1 MTVHFIGAGPGAQD
15 LITIR
20 GRDLISKCEVCLF
33 AGSLV
38 PKELVEY
45 APEGALIIDTAPM
58 NLEEI
63 IKEIVKANS
72 EGKDI
77 SRIHSGDPSIYGAI
91 AEQIRRL
98 EELKILYTVTPG
110 VSAYSA
116 AAAELK
122 QELTL
127 PDISQT
133 IIATRT
139 AMHSS
144 KMPVG
149 EELENIAKIGSTL
162 AIHLSI
168 RNLKFVQDT
177 LIPFYGSDCPV
188 VVAYRVSWPDQKFI
202 RGTLSDIRKKV
213 KKTKIS
219 RTALILVGKVF
230 DNKDFSNSS
239 LYNPKHTHVLRPKKK
254 K

>member
-1 MTVHFIGAGPGAQD
+1 MTVHFIGAGPGALD

-20 GRDLISKCEVCLF
+20 GRDLISKCEVCLY

-38 PKELVEY
+38 PKELVDY
-45 APEGALIIDTAPM
+45 APKSALIIDTAPM
-58 NLEEI
+58 NLDQI
-63 IKEIVKANS
+63 IKEIVKANN
-72 EGKDI
+72 EGKDV
-77 SRIHSGDPSIYGAI
+77 SRVHSGDPSIYGAI

-98 EELKILYTVTPG
+98 EELQILYTVTPG

-144 KMPVG
+144 EMPAG
-149 EELENIAKIGSTL
+149 EELSNIAKIGSTL

-177 LIPFYGSDCPV
+177 LIPFYGADCPV

-202 RGTLSDIRKKV
+202 RGTLSDIRTKV
-213 KKTKIS
+213 KKTKIN
-219 RTALILVGKVF
+219 RTALILVGRVF

-239 LYNPKHTHVLRPKKK
+239 LYNPKHTHILRPKKR
-254 K
+254 

>member
-1 MTVHFIGAGPGAQD
+1 MTVHFVGAGPGAHD

-20 GRDLISKCEVCLF
+20 GRDIISQCEVCLY

-38 PKELVEY
+38 PKEVVSY
-45 APEGALIIDTAPM
+45 APVGALVINTAPM
-58 NLEEI
+58 NLDEI
-63 IKEIVKANS
+63 IKEINKATN
-72 EGKDI
+72 EGKDV
-77 SRIHSGDPSIYGAI
+77 SRVHSGDPSIYGAI
-91 AEQIRRL
+91 AEQMRCL
-98 EELKILYTVTPG
+98 DELDIKYTVTPG
-110 VSAYSA
+110 VSAYAA

-139 AMHSS
+139 SMHSS
-144 KMPVG
+144 EMPAG

-162 AIHLSI
+162 AIHLSV
-168 RNLKFVQDT
+168 RNLKYVQDT
-177 LIPFYGSDCPV
+177 LIPFYGEDCPV

-202 RGTLSDIRKKV
+202 RGTLSDIRTKV

-219 RTALILVGKVF
+219 RTALILVGRVF
-230 DNKDFSNSS
+230 DNKNFSNSS
-239 LYNPKHTHVLRPKKK
+239 LYNPNHAHILRPKKR
-254 K
+254 

>member
-1 MTVHFIGAGPGAQD
+1 MTVHFIGAGPGAKD
-15 LITIR
+15 LITVR
-20 GRDLISKCEVCLF
+20 GRDLISKCEVCLY

-38 PKELVEY
+38 PKDVVDY
-45 APEGALIIDTAPM
+45 APKKALIIDTAPM

-63 IKEIVKANS
+63 IKEIVAANN
-72 EGKDI
+72 EGKDV

-91 AEQIRRL
+91 AEQIRCL
-98 EELKILYTVTPG
+98 EKLNILYTVTPG

-133 IIATRT
+133 IIVTRT

-177 LIPFYGSDCPV
+177 LIPFYGEDCPV
-188 VVAYRVSWPDQKFI
+188 VVAYRVSWPDQKII

-213 KKTKIS
+213 SESRIS
-219 RTALILVGKVF
+219 RTALILVGRVF

-239 LYNPKHTHVLRPKKK
+239 LYNPEHNHVLRPKKR
-254 K
+254 

>member
-1 MTVHFIGAGPGAQD
+1 MTVHFIGAGPGAHD

-20 GRDLISKCEVCLF
+20 GRDLISKCEVCLY

-38 PKELVEY
+38 PKELVDY
-45 APEGALIIDTAPM
+45 APDGALIVDTAPM
-58 NLEEI
+58 NLDEI
-63 IKEIVKANS
+63 IKQIVKANN
-72 EGKDI
+72 EGKDV
-77 SRIHSGDPSIYGAI
+77 SRVHSGDPSIYGAI
-91 AEQIRRL
+91 AEQMRLL
-98 EELKILYTVTPG
+98 EELQILYTVTPG

-116 AAAELK
+116 AAAALK

-144 KMPVG
+144 EMPKG
-149 EELENIAKIGSTL
+149 EELENIAKIGGTL

-168 RNLKFVQDT
+168 RNLKFVQDS
-177 LIPFYGSDCPV
+177 LIPFYGEDCPV

-213 KKTKIS
+213 RKTKIS
-219 RTALILVGKVF
+219 RTALIMVGRVF
-230 DNKDFSNSS
+230 DNKYFSNSL
-239 LYNPKHTHVLRPKKK
+239 LYNPKHSHILRPKKK
-254 K
+254 

>member
-1 MTVHFIGAGPGAQD
+1 MTVHFIGAGPGAHD

-20 GRDLISKCEVCLF
+20 GRDLISQCEVCLY

-38 PKELVEY
+38 PKKLVEY
-45 APEGALIIDTAPM
+45 APEGALVINTAPM
-58 NLEEI
+58 DLDEI
-63 IKEIVKANS
+63 ITEINKANND
-72 EGKDI
+72 GKDI
-77 SRIHSGDPSIYGAI
+77 SRVHSGDPSIYGAI
-91 AEQIRRL
+91 GEQMRCL
-98 EELKILYTVTPG
+98 DELDIMYTVTPG
-110 VSAYSA
+110 VSAYAA

-144 KMPVG
+144 EMPAG
-149 EELENIAKIGSTL
+149 EELNNIAKIGATI

-177 LIPFYGSDCPV
+177 LIPFYGQDCPV

-213 KKTKIS
+213 KETKIS
-219 RTALILVGKVF
+219 RTALILVGRVF
-230 DNKDFSNSS
+230 GAKDFQNSA
-239 LYNPKHTHVLRPKKK
+239 LYNPKHAHILRPKKK
-254 K
+254 